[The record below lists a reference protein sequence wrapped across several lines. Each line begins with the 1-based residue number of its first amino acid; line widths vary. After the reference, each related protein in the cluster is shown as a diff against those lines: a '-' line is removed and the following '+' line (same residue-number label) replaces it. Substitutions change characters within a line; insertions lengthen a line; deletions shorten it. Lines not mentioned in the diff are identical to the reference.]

1 MKFEKQQLVQII
13 REELGQ
19 ITNEA
24 GKYAEDS
31 YKDVDTSETIHDAAF
46 DSLVLGHGI
55 GADLRDR
62 LGRIDRDSAEE
73 LQAIYVGLMKAAH
86 SAREFIE
93 QNAGA
98 LQEVS
103 SEKQRRWACAQTGD
117 DFKGDKKLTDKEA
130 KEMCTSPIEE
140 RDRARKSTGQYQDM
154 RIKAKEMLW
163 AYFDEELGAMDARAS
178 KRVGNKPSDN
188 LVDEVFSIIVDSVP
202 AEVPDNVKRARKDAE
217 EKRKFADIEKMG
229 IYNLENPNIP
239 VKTMKPLKPQPKKKQ
254 SLGQRFAWSGL
265 EENKMKLTSETLK
278 QIIKEELGYGNRDD
292 NDPMDIE
299 DAPERTALRVFDEA
313 IESIDADAL
322 KNLTAAI
329 SSLALNHG
337 YTIDDVVDVL
347 EANENS
353 GVSVAMKDDEI
364 IATRKGDEIIR
375 KDDEIE
381 TTRELEECGYPEEE
395 EEEEPKRY
403 FEI

>member
-1 MKFEKQQLVQII
+1 MQQGTKVKMNTAELRKYI
-13 REELGQ
+13 REV
-19 ITNEA
+19 
-24 GKYAEDS
+24 Y
-31 YKDVDTSETIHDAAF
+31 
-46 DSLVLGHGI
+46 
-55 GADLRDR
+55 
-62 LGRIDRDSAEE
+62 
-73 LQAIYVGLMKAAH
+73 
-86 SAREFIE
+86 
-93 QNAGA
+93 
-98 LQEVS
+98 

-178 KRVGNKPSDN
+178 KRIGNKPSDN

-202 AEVPDNVKRARKDAE
+202 AEVPSDVKRARRDAE

-278 QIIKEELGYGNRDD
+278 QIIKEEMNLG
-292 NDPMDIE
+292 MDQE
-299 DAPERTALRVFDEA
+299 GEGGAPEENVALD
-313 IESIDADAL
+313 
-322 KNLTAAI
+322 NLTAAVD
-329 SSLALNHG
+329 SLVQNLG
-337 YTIDDVVDVL
+337 YTIEEVL
-347 EANENS
+347 EIVQGLGESS
-353 GVSVAMKDDEI
+353 GVSTAM
-364 IATRKGDEIIR
+364 KGDEEVSMRDIAE
-375 KDDEIE
+375 DQ
-381 TTRELEECGYPEEE
+381 ELEECGYPEEE
-395 EEEEPKRY
+395 EEEPKRY